1 MPPLQRQETRGSLR
15 SWWSDSNPM
24 LHISPTINI
33 HALAK
38 PLMRFMYHRQALG
51 IMEQNRDA
59 PLSEELL
66 EIYSSYLSS
75 MILEAIM
82 CRAPRKNWFKHACGR
97 ELSQTP
103 RQPTDLNCIRRFS
116 MTFCTCWNQI
126 LARWNQATVICCAW
140 SARSW
145 KLFFSVASGLATNES
160 NSAKKTIMLDITSI
174 LGVCRTSQAVAIA
187 LLESDNVETRQYT
200 WLLIHYL
207 DGFTQMA
214 LIQTIPTEK
223 WGHILSKGSWSGQEQ
238 LTSVLIKIA
247 GHRKGAAV
255 IIAANIL
262 EPLDLHLDLKTPT
275 DMDSICILLECLVQ
289 HGFAVRGILKTDLM
303 KRFAHACCQCPDQY
317 RFDCNGGHR
326 ELPVEEFTKNP
337 DLAAAISAALDTEH
351 LTKGLNFKAECT
363 RTRLYDSV
371 PVSRKAAVALA
382 TMSWSPNSATAVLV
396 ALGGMENLMESLL
409 FPQTNLNCS
418 CEYPCSPCYLFI
430 RLTGKGNVAHFFQ
443 SPQGIERLE
452 SFVINPQAHED
463 ASFKAAALLADIG
476 QSSEA
481 GAALVDMARVY
492 KCIRERATTSSASY
506 WLRISLEWFLQ
517 ELPDGSSS

>member
-1 MPPLQRQETRGSLR
+1 MHHSLR
-15 SWWSDSNPM
+15 SCWRSIRAISHVSRATQKLVQARVWERVIADPEATDRLELYSPFLDDVLHMLESNTGPLESSDRHLLRLVCSV
-24 LHISPTINI
+24 
-33 HALAK
+33 
-38 PLMRFMYHRQALG
+38 
-51 IMEQNRDA
+51 MET
-59 PLSEELL
+59 LL
-66 EIYSSYLSS
+66 LRCFGVGNVFDSRKWEP
-75 MILEAIM
+75 IL
-82 CRAPRKNWFKHACGR
+82 W
-97 ELSQTP
+97 
-103 RQPTDLNCIRRFS
+103 
-116 MTFCTCWNQI
+116 
-126 LARWNQATVICCAW
+126 
-140 SARSW
+140 
-145 KLFFSVASGLATNES
+145 NES

-262 EPLDLHLDLKTPT
+262 EPLDLHLDQKTPT

-326 ELPVEEFTKNP
+326 ELPVEELTKNP

-363 RTRLYDSV
+363 RTRLCVLINALAQHKGLVSGLLQANIMEHLVERWRYDSV